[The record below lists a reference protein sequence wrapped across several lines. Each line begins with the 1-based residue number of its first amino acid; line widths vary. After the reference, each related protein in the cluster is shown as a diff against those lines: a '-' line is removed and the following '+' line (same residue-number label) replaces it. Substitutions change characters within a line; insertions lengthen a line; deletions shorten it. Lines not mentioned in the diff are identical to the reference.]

1 MSTNKFFTSLFIAP
15 AFITL
20 IIAGSMTANAQTI
33 NEEVTVI
40 GAFEPTIPDA
50 DKMSLDPP
58 DSETDV
64 KLPEMTYSNQPS
76 PMMVTLKPE
85 SISSVRLIGEPL
97 KKLYNNYVKAGFGT
111 YTTPFLDLYTSSL
124 RSKEY
129 ALGLHIKHLSSSGK
143 IEDYPNANNS
153 LNLIDVYGQKFLDQH
168 TLSANLG
175 FRRNVVH
182 HYGFL
187 TSEFN
192 ETSFPNE
199 YFYSNDDLKQR
210 FARVYGSVGIKS
222 NYSEKDKI
230 NHFADLKF
238 KSISDLFY
246 TRETSILLSGG
257 ADKQFEILDF
267 TDHQQLGMTADLS
280 FTGYKDSTLS
290 QKSTLITLKPFI
302 STSFNE
308 YTLKAGLNINFK
320 LDTVSKAYLFPFA
333 EGQLRIIDD
342 ALIVHAGFTGDLS
355 RQSFDELS
363 DANPFVQS
371 VLPLEYTKEKFT
383 FYAGVRARAGSNVD
397 LSATV
402 RSSFVENATF
412 FVNDYRRVPYNR
424 FTLVHDDGKVIKGR
438 VEAEY
443 HTAEHIMLKAFL
455 GFESWSLDTL
465 IKADHTPVLTFGID
479 AMYQIQNKIVV
490 RANVAAR
497 SKQYARVP
505 GNSGEVTFNS
515 IKGFADLS
523 LGFEYRY
530 TKVLS
535 GFINF
540 NNITNTRYFLFNNY
554 PSYRFNLMGGVAY
567 SF

>member
-1 MSTNKFFTSLFIAP
+1 MNTNKFFTSLFIAP
-15 AFITL
+15 VFIVL
-20 IIAGSMTANAQTI
+20 ILVGSMTANAQAI

-40 GAFEPTIPDA
+40 GSFEPSIPDA
-50 DKMSLDPP
+50 DKMSIDPP

-85 SISSVRLIGEPL
+85 SISSVRLVGEPL
-97 KKLYNNYVKAGFGT
+97 KKLYKNYVKAGFGT
-111 YTTPFLDLYTSSL
+111 YTTPFLDLYSSSL
-124 RSKEY
+124 RSKEHMI
-129 ALGLHIKHLSSSGK
+129 GVHIKHLSSSGK
-143 IEDYPNANNS
+143 IEGYPNTNNS
-153 LNLIDVYGQKFLDQH
+153 LNLIDIYGQKFFDQH
-168 TLSANLG
+168 ILSADLG
-175 FRRNVVH
+175 FRRDVVH

-199 YFYSNDDLKQR
+199 YFYSKDDLKQR

-230 NHFADLKF
+230 NHFANLKF
-238 KSISDLFY
+238 KHVGDLFN
-246 TRETSILLSGG
+246 TSETSVLLSGG

-267 TDHQQLGMTADLS
+267 TDHQQLGVTANVS
-280 FTGYKDSTLS
+280 YTGYKDSTLS

-308 YTLKAGLNINFK
+308 YAIKAGLNINFK
-320 LDTVSKAYLFPFA
+320 LDTVSKAFLFPFA

-342 ALIVHAGFTGDLS
+342 ALIVHAGFTGELS
-355 RQSFDELS
+355 RQGFDDLS
-363 DANPFVQS
+363 DVNPFVQS
-371 VLPLEYTKEKFT
+371 VLPLEYTREKFT
-383 FYAGVRARAGSNVD
+383 FYAGVRARAGSNID
-397 LSATV
+397 LSANV
-402 RSSFVENATF
+402 RSSLVENAAF
-412 FVNDYRRVPYNR
+412 FINDYNRVPYNR
-424 FTLVHDDGKVIKGR
+424 FTLIHDNGKVIKGR
-438 VEAEY
+438 LEAEY
-443 HTAEHIMLKAFL
+443 HNAEYIILKAFL
-455 GFESWSLDTL
+455 GFEAWSLDTL
-465 IKADHTPVLTFGID
+465 IKPDHTPVLTFGLD

-505 GNSGEVTFNS
+505 SNSGEVTFNT

-523 LGFEYRY
+523 LGIEYRY

-540 NNITNTRYFLFNNY
+540 NNITNTRYFLYNNY
-554 PSYRFNLMGGVAY
+554 PSYRFNLMAGVAY

>member
-1 MSTNKFFTSLFIAP
+1 MSTNKFFISLFIAP
-15 AFITL
+15 AFITW

-238 KSISDLFY
+238 KSISDLFN

-267 TDHQQLGMTADLS
+267 TDHQQLGMTANLS

-308 YTLKAGLNINFK
+308 YTFKAGLNINFK

-363 DANPFVQS
+363 DVNPFVQS
-371 VLPLEYTKEKFT
+371 VLPLEYTREKFT
-383 FYAGVRARAGSNVD
+383 FYAGVRARAGSNID

-402 RSSFVENATF
+402 RSSFVENAAF
-412 FVNDYRRVPYNR
+412 FVNDYRQVPYNR

-505 GNSGEVTFNS
+505 GDSGEVTFNN

-523 LGFEYRY
+523 LGIEYRY

>member
-1 MSTNKFFTSLFIAP
+1 MSTNKFFISLFIAP
-15 AFITL
+15 AFITW

-175 FRRNVVH
+175 FCRNVVH

-238 KSISDLFY
+238 KSISDLFN

-308 YTLKAGLNINFK
+308 YTFKAGLNINFK

-363 DANPFVQS
+363 DVNPFVQS
-371 VLPLEYTKEKFT
+371 VLPLEYTREKFT
-383 FYAGVRARAGSNVD
+383 FYAGVRARAGSNID

-402 RSSFVENATF
+402 RSSFVENAAF
-412 FVNDYRRVPYNR
+412 FVNDYRQVPYNR

-505 GNSGEVTFNS
+505 GDSGEVTFNN

-523 LGFEYRY
+523 LGIEYRY

>member
-1 MSTNKFFTSLFIAP
+1 MSTNKFFISLFIAP
-15 AFITL
+15 AFITW

-175 FRRNVVH
+175 FCRNVVH

-238 KSISDLFY
+238 KSISDLFN

-267 TDHQQLGMTADLS
+267 TDHQQLGMTANLS

-308 YTLKAGLNINFK
+308 YTFKAGLNINFK

-363 DANPFVQS
+363 DVNPFVQS
-371 VLPLEYTKEKFT
+371 VLPLEYTREKFT
-383 FYAGVRARAGSNVD
+383 FYAGVRARAGSNID

-402 RSSFVENATF
+402 RSSFVENAAF
-412 FVNDYRRVPYNR
+412 FVNDYRQVPYNR

-505 GNSGEVTFNS
+505 GDSGEVTFNN

-523 LGFEYRY
+523 LGIEYRY